1 MKYEF
6 KPSFDRSVKP
16 FPPEIQQE
24 VKELCIALI
33 EILSGERQLSVAIRP
48 LTC

>member
-6 KPSFDRSVKP
+6 KPSFDKSFKSLP
-16 FPPEIQQE
+16 LEIKKE

-33 EILSGERQLSVAIRP
+33 DILFLFVSQ
-48 LTC
+48 